1 MFTNEVLKRLV
12 ADHPEHEFIFLF
24 DRPFSSE
31 FVHGPNVTPVVIG
44 PPARHPVLFYLW
56 FEWSVA
62 AALKKQKADV
72 FFSPDGYLSLRSR
85 VPSVHVVHD
94 LAFEHYPKDVP
105 MMASW
110 HYRYYFPKYVQKA
123 IKTLAVSEY
132 TKADVVKQY
141 GTDPSKI
148 SVVYNGAKTV
158 FAPLDQSGREEVMH
172 KYTEGQPF
180 FLYVGMMHQRK
191 NIVNLLKAY
200 EIFAANG
207 GQEKLLIVGR
217 KAWGNADMEAFYEK
231 MESRGE
237 VIFTGRISDEELARV
252 VASATALTY
261 VSYFEGFGIPILE
274 ALKCGVPSITSNVSS
289 MPEVAGDAG
298 ILVDPLNPTEIA
310 DAMTKMSTD
319 TSFRKELVNR
329 TAEQAGKF
337 SWEQTAQK
345 VWQAIEEAAP

>member
-12 ADHPEHEFIFLF
+12 AGHPEHEFIFLF
-24 DRPFSSE
+24 DRPFSEE
-31 FVHGPNVTPVVIG
+31 FIHGPNVKPVVIG

-56 FEWSVA
+56 FEWGVA
-62 AALKKQKADV
+62 AALRKHKADV
-72 FFSPDGYLSLRSR
+72 FFSPDGYLSLRSK

-105 MMASW
+105 KMASW
-110 HYRYYFPKYVQKA
+110 HYRYYFPRYIRKSA
-123 IKTLAVSEY
+123 KTLAVSEY
-132 TKADVVKQY
+132 TKADIAKQY

-148 SVVYNGAKTV
+148 SVVYNGAKEV
-158 FAPLDQSGREEVMH
+158 FGPLELIEQEEVR
-172 KYTEGQPF
+172 KQYSQGNPF

-200 EIFAANG
+200 EVFASNG
-207 GQEKLLIVGR
+207 GKEKLLIVGR
-217 KAWGNADMEAFYEK
+217 KAWGNAEMEAFYGK
-231 MESRGE
+231 MKHKDD
-237 VIFTGRISDEELARV
+237 VIFTGRISDEELAKV

-289 MPEVAGDAG
+289 MPEVAGEAG
-298 ILVDPLNPTEIA
+298 LLVDPLNSNEIA

-319 TSFRKELVNR
+319 VVFREGLKGK
-329 TAEQAGKF
+329 TAEQASKF
-337 SWEQTAQK
+337 SWAQTAQR
-345 VWQAIEEAAP
+345 VWEAIEQAVH